1 MAFCKSCGAE
11 VPEGTKF
18 CQACGAPVEEPVV
31 NNGGATQST
40 SNSASNDKLMAI
52 LAYLGILVLVPIL
65 AGKDSKFVKFHAN
78 QGLVLIIGYIILTV
92 ACNVIGVMI
101 AAFDIYVIG
110 FVLGLVAWAINI
122 CLVVFAIMGIIN
134 AANGEEKEL
143 PIIGQYKLLK

>member
-31 NNGGATQST
+31 NNDGATQNT
-40 SNSASNDKLMAI
+40 SNSASNDKIMAV
-52 LAYLGILVLVPIL
+52 LAYLGLLVLVPIL

-78 QGLVLIIGYIILTV
+78 QGLVLIIAYIILTV
-92 ACNVIGVMI
+92 ACNVIGVMT

-110 FVLGLVAWAINI
+110 LALGLVAWAVNI